1 MDGDGANPDGHR
13 ATAQLTVRGGTF
25 DISRRILQLE
35 RQAAALLIQLEELQ
49 RRKGRTPAG
58 SVEHAVLDGQMHTLR
73 RQVMAALADSQAAQQ
88 QRTRLLRE
96 AGLLAGQDGTAEV
109 VVH

>member
-1 MDGDGANPDGHR
+1 MDGDGANPDGHG
-13 ATAQLTVRGGTF
+13 ATAQLTVRTGTF
-25 DISRRILQLE
+25 EISRRILQLE